1 MYDSIGNLYPVQGAN
16 IDVVTTLKGS
26 GRLLSPP
33 QPKEN
38 FTTDETGKYQVRFI
52 KRTHLDDATRYNF
65 TVSYESEPGG
75 EIDFLKIYLED
86 VINAPNNV
94 LVIDTIKLGR

>member
-38 FTTDETGKYQVRFI
+38 FTTDETGK
-52 KRTHLDDATRYNF
+52 
-65 TVSYESEPGG
+65 
-75 EIDFLKIYLED
+75 
-86 VINAPNNV
+86 
-94 LVIDTIKLGR
+94 

>member
-52 KRTHLDDATRYNF
+52 KRTHKRDATRYLINN
-65 TVSYESEPGG
+65 TLGSTP
-75 EIDFLKIYLED
+75 ED
-86 VINAPNNV
+86 IKLYPEDIINAPNNI
-94 LVIDTIKLGR
+94 LLLDTVKFNYKK